1 MFTKLRIFAKI
12 FIGAIPLIID
22 QVCQAIKARIHRYT
36 YKAVDS
42 PRNIVVIGGSFG
54 GLYLATRLANS
65 VPTGY
70 RVVLIEKKSHFNFT
84 WIFPRV
90 SVVGGH
96 EHKAFIPYN
105 SGLAAVPPE
114 SLLLH
119 RGNAVSVDD
128 KTVTLQDGTA
138 FEYEYL
144 AVATGS
150 TGPPPWHL
158 QSGEKKEGMDVFR
171 RMQKEIQEAKDL
183 VIVGGGAVGVE

>member
-1 MFTKLRIFAKI
+1 M
-12 FIGAIPLIID
+12 
-22 QVCQAIKARIHRYT
+22 
-36 YKAVDS
+36 
-42 PRNIVVIGGSFG
+42 VIGGSFG
-54 GLYLATRLANS
+54 GLYLSTRLANS

-84 WIFPRV
+84 WLFPRV
-90 SVVGGH
+90 SVVEGH
-96 EHKAFIPYN
+96 EHKVFIPYGP
-105 SGLAAVPPE
+105 SLSAVPHG

-119 RGNAVSVDD
+119 RGTAVSVDER
-128 KTVTLQDGTA
+128 TVTLEDGTA

-158 QSGEKKEGMDVFR
+158 ASDEKWDGMDAFR
-171 RMQKEIQEAKDL
+171 KMQDEIREAKDL